1 MFSCDLCTRYLKLKQ
16 ICITVEEY
24 EIKKTIRRISLL
36 QLGSV
41 VKRGND
47 RRREILR

>member
-1 MFSCDLCTRYLKLKQ
+1 MFSCGLYTRYLKLKQ
-16 ICITVEEY
+16 ICITVEGY
-24 EIKKTIRRISLL
+24 EIETTIRRISLL
-36 QLGSV
+36 QLGSE

>member
-1 MFSCDLCTRYLKLKQ
+1 MFSCVLYTRYLKLKQ
-16 ICITVEEY
+16 IRITAEGY
-24 EIKKTIRRISLL
+24 EIKTTIRRISLL
-36 QLGSV
+36 QLGSE